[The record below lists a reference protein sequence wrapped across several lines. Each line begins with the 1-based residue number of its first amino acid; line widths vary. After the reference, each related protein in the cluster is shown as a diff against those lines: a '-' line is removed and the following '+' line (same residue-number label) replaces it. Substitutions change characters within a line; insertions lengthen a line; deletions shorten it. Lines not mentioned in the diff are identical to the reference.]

1 MEFRRNL
8 DTTREADLKELRN
21 LLNKHAQG
29 EVRDILIW
37 PYNNKKIFSARS
49 MYRVITFGV

>member
-1 MEFRRNL
+1 L
-8 DTTREADLKELRN
+8 DTTREADLKDLRN
-21 LLNKHAQG
+21 LLNKHALG
-29 EVRDILIW
+29 EGKDILIW